1 MVEHYAEDY
10 SLIMGI
16 VDLVPVILF
25 ALAGCILIKELFN
38 KLKKPF
44 AVLLC
49 SGVTLSLT
57 AGVFKATWKIL
68 LSLNICDFYPFDV
81 MFMPTQALG
90 LVLMGVGLLSLM
102 FEKKNN
108 AVVSTNAIAL
118 PLLLLVLDK
127 IPAKQEN
134 GNIAFIA
141 MLIIGELMI
150 AVSLSYLA
158 VKNKNWICLV
168 LFIVYAI
175 ALIIMGAMKPLSTK
189 MNMDVTTA
197 NWVEESINIVAQG
210 CLLVGTYLLNK
221 KGFFAFENK
230 Q

>member
-1 MVEHYAEDY
+1 MIEHYAEDY

-16 VDLVPVILF
+16 MDLVPVVLF
-25 ALAGCILIKELFN
+25 ALAGCILIKELFTE
-38 KLKKPF
+38 LRKPF
-44 AVLLC
+44 AVMLC

-57 AGVFKATWKIL
+57 AGVFKAIWKIL
-68 LSLNICDFYPFDV
+68 LSLNVCDFYPFDV

-102 FEKKNN
+102 FKKKETGV
-108 AVVSTNAIAL
+108 ATTNAIAL
-118 PLLLLVLDK
+118 PLLFIVLEAT
-127 IPAKQEN
+127 PAKLVD

-141 MLIIGELMI
+141 MLVIGELMI
-150 AVSLSYLA
+150 ATSMSYLA
-158 VKNKNWICLV
+158 IKNKNWICLV

-189 MNMDVTTA
+189 LSMSVTVA

-210 CLLVGTYLLNK
+210 CLLAGVYLLNR
-221 KGFFAFENK
+221 KGFFAYKN
-230 Q
+230 